1 MFSKL
6 LKTLDFFRPGHN
18 TTAKVY
24 DDMLGEFGLAL
35 DEKTKI
41 PSVNMGFWKEISQIK
56 PDSIHHAN
64 REMFRIVSEAARFS
78 EEDSHVVDAGCG
90 FATNIKYCIENHCI
104 QKITGLNVSPF
115 QIEWGNRLLNKSGLS
130 HKGEV
135 INGSATDMPFASESI
150 DRVVSIEAAFHFE
163 TRETFFEEVKRVLKP
178 GGILS
183 MADLIVCTPKSA
195 LQKLFVKSLSK
206 TLHVPKE
213 NVYNYEE
220 YVDLAHKSG
229 LEILHI
235 ETIGKEVTVPFHKW
249 FWRRPVS
256 EFFNYNLIW
265 SVLGIGFMFARLDYI
280 RIVARKK

>member
-6 LKTLDFFRPGHN
+6 LKTIDFFRPGHN

-24 DDMLGEFGLAL
+24 DDMLGEFGLAF

-41 PSVNMGFWKEISQIK
+41 PSVNMGFWKEISHIN

-64 REMFRIVSEAARFS
+64 REMFRIVSEEAGFS
-78 EEDSHVVDAGCG
+78 EHDNHVLDAGCG
-90 FATNIKYCIENHCI
+90 FATNIKYCLENHKI

-115 QIEWGNRLLNKSGLS
+115 QIEWGNRFLKNAGLS
-130 HKGEV
+130 GKAEV
-135 INGSATDMPFASESI
+135 IHGSATDMPFAEGSI
-150 DRVVSIEAAFHFE
+150 DRIVSIEAAFHFE
-163 TRETFFEEVKRVLKP
+163 TRAVFFEEAKRVLKP

-183 MADLIVCTPKSA
+183 MADLIVCKPKSA
-195 LQKLFVKSLSK
+195 IQKLYVKSLSK

-220 YVDLAHKSG
+220 YVELVKKSG
-229 LEILHI
+229 LEILTI
-235 ETIGKEVTVPFHKW
+235 ETIGREVTVPFHKW
-249 FWRRPVS
+249 FWKRPISV
-256 EFFNYNLIW
+256 FFKYNLIW
-265 SVLGIGFMFARLDYI
+265 SILGVGFMFAKLDYI